1 MFIVVIVAVKC
12 LRIVIDY
19 MKDINF
25 IIIAM
30 NLENNMV
37 CHSFVEYYSHL
48 LISSYMLN
56 NVPITCLWMFKRRCI
71 EMYILYV
78 GV

>member
-37 CHSFVEYYSHL
+37 KVKVHL
-48 LISSYMLN
+48 SLID
-56 NVPITCLWMFKRRCI
+56 
-71 EMYILYV
+71 ILGIQYL
-78 GV
+78 